1 MLCILSCQPLSAR
14 WPVST
19 DRTRKGTKERSGLA
33 FSGKFRRIG
42 ACLGRKRRALYR
54 YMQTHKNTSRKMLSS
69 KSRLG
74 ALASAGIVVAALA
87 FSGCSSNKS
96 ESASEKILSSS
107 EVIALMKTPL
117 TEATSITMTTDD
129 GDNGDAASV
138 TVRRD
143 ALGDLEFKTGGDT
156 GLDAAKSIVLASGKV
171 YMQFKDEALDDVD
184 ALQGLS
190 SDEWVMFGSAGDLD
204 ESGISADI
212 IDDAVVGSESVSDG
226 VYQLSDA
233 LDANYEGWDQY
244 VVVSTE
250 KDQLSRGVLYDLAPS
265 ATETVSLQVGVDSKG
280 RLAFV
285 GLGEQ
290 DGSWSTTLKVS
301 YDESDVAAPEKVSD
315 ISPSVVQEALMDAA
329 ASDMAQ
335 NSALS
340 FDRQIRSM
348 AAFGIDGNPNDTD
361 PRRSQLLIDM
371 ISTNGAG
378 SIQDIPDSSTASS
391 VLEKSQLRVLVW
403 QGAGAASVKWT
414 RLFCEPSACQNL
426 VSEQLLSS
434 VGENGKLFNPS
445 PRQEVCIQFHK
456 FGKDTWLSLSTRAN
470 QQGIVSNVLQEACPS
485 SSFPGIVAATGTTY
499 ADLAVSSTGA
509 ATDSSW

>member
-1 MLCILSCQPLSAR
+1 
-14 WPVST
+14 
-19 DRTRKGTKERSGLA
+19 
-33 FSGKFRRIG
+33 
-42 ACLGRKRRALYR
+42 
-54 YMQTHKNTSRKMLSS
+54 MLSS

-129 GDNGDAASV
+129 GDNGDAASL

-143 ALGDLEFKTGGDT
+143 ALGDLEFRTGGDT
-156 GLDAAKSIVLASGKV
+156 GLDSAKSIVLASGKV
-171 YMQFKDEALDDVD
+171 YMQFKDEALDDMD

-285 GLGEQ
+285 GLGDQ

-301 YDESDVAAPEKVSD
+301 YDESDVAVPEKVSD

-361 PRRSQLLIDM
+361 SRRASLLTDM
-371 ISTNGAG
+371 VSMR
-378 SIQDIPDSSTASS
+378 DVPDSSIASS
-391 VLEKSQLRVLVW
+391 ALERSQLRVLVW

-414 RLFCEPSACQNL
+414 RLFCEPSACPGVAEN
-426 VSEQLLSS
+426 SEQFLSS

-456 FGKDTWLSLSTRAN
+456 FGKDTWLSLSTQAN

-485 SSFPGIVAATGTTY
+485 ASFPGIVAATGTTY
-499 ADLAVSSTGA
+499 AELSTNPNAV
-509 ATDSSW
+509 ATDPSW

>member
-1 MLCILSCQPLSAR
+1 
-14 WPVST
+14 
-19 DRTRKGTKERSGLA
+19 
-33 FSGKFRRIG
+33 
-42 ACLGRKRRALYR
+42 
-54 YMQTHKNTSRKMLSS
+54 MQTHKNTSRKMLSS

-129 GDNGDAASV
+129 GDNGDAASL

-143 ALGDLEFKTGGDT
+143 ALGDLEFRTGGDT
-156 GLDAAKSIVLASGKV
+156 GLDSAKSIVLASGKV
-171 YMQFKDEALDDVD
+171 YMQFKDEALDDMD

-285 GLGEQ
+285 GLGDQ

-301 YDESDVAAPEKVSD
+301 YDESDVAVPEKVSD

-361 PRRSQLLIDM
+361 SRRASLLTDM
-371 ISTNGAG
+371 VSMR
-378 SIQDIPDSSTASS
+378 DVPDSSIASS
-391 VLEKSQLRVLVW
+391 ALERSQLRVLVW

-414 RLFCEPSACQNL
+414 RLFCEPSACPGVAEN
-426 VSEQLLSS
+426 SEQFLSS

-456 FGKDTWLSLSTRAN
+456 FGKDTWLSLSTQAN

-485 SSFPGIVAATGTTY
+485 ASFPGIVAATGTTY
-499 ADLAVSSTGA
+499 AELSTNPNAV
-509 ATDSSW
+509 ATDPSW

>member
-1 MLCILSCQPLSAR
+1 
-14 WPVST
+14 
-19 DRTRKGTKERSGLA
+19 
-33 FSGKFRRIG
+33 
-42 ACLGRKRRALYR
+42 
-54 YMQTHKNTSRKMLSS
+54 MLSS

-143 ALGDLEFKTGGDT
+143 ALGDLEFRTGGDT
-156 GLDAAKSIVLASGKV
+156 GLDSAKSIVLASGKV
-171 YMQFKDEALDDVD
+171 YMQFKDEALNGID

-190 SDEWVMFGSAGDLD
+190 SDEWVMFGSAGDLA
-204 ESGISADI
+204 ESGISAEI
-212 IDDAVVGSESVSDG
+212 IDDAVVGSASVSDG
-226 VYQLSDA
+226 VYQLSDS

-244 VVVSTE
+244 VVVGTA
-250 KDQLSRGVLYDLAPS
+250 KDQLSSGVLYDLAPS
-265 ATETVSLQVGVDSKG
+265 TTETVSLQVGVDSKG

-301 YDESDVAAPEKVSD
+301 YEESDVVTPVKVSD
-315 ISPSVVQEALMDAA
+315 IAPSVVQEVLMNAA

-335 NSALS
+335 NAALS

-361 PRRSQLLIDM
+361 SRRASLLTDM
-371 ISTNGAG
+371 VSMR
-378 SIQDIPDSSTASS
+378 DVPDSSTASS
-391 VLEKSQLRVLVW
+391 ALERPQLRVLVW

-414 RLFCEPSACQNL
+414 RLFCESSACQNL

-445 PRQEVCIQFHK
+445 SRQEMCIQFHLG
-456 FGKDTWLSLSTRAN
+456 GKDAWLSLSTRAN

-485 SSFPGIVAATGTTY
+485 SSFPGIVPATGTTY